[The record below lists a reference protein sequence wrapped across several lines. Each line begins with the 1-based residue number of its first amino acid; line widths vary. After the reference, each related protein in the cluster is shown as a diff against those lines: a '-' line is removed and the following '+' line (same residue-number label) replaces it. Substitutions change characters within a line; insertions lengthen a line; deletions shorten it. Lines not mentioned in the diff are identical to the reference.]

1 MKSEKIVW
9 GITLVFVGSILLLDN
24 FNVID
29 FYWRS
34 VWHFWPLILILSGL
48 NLVFGKAKQSPAG
61 KALVIL
67 LTCVVLGA
75 VAYVGSTRSNH
86 NANWF
91 FNNDEELSA
100 SDTNQVRTFSETY
113 NPAIPNAALTIE
125 GGATVYEL
133 KEATSQL
140 FEADVNQSYG
150 QYTLTKSSTDSLDK
164 VQFKMHDGE
173 KSWNLKKSNANKAVL
188 RLNPNP
194 IWSIQLDMGAGKADF
209 DLSAYKLADL
219 SIKGGAAAFEVKL
232 GQPLTLTTVSVDTG
246 VADVKVSIPENAAC
260 QIEYE
265 GGLTSKSF
273 EGFDKKRDGLYES
286 ANYATAATKIHIK
299 LNGGFLSSF
308 KVKRY

>member
-9 GITLVFVGSILLLDN
+9 GITLVFIGTILLLDN
-24 FNVID
+24 FGVID

-34 VWHFWPLILILSGL
+34 VWNFWPLFLILAGL
-48 NLVFGKAKQSPAG
+48 NLVFGKAKQSSAG
-61 KALVIL
+61 KVLVIL
-67 LTCVVLGA
+67 LTCGVLGT
-75 VAYVGSTRSNH
+75 VAYVGSTRSNQYS
-86 NANWF
+86 NWF
-91 FNNDEELSA
+91 FNDDEEVSA
-100 SDTNQVRTFSETY
+100 NDTNQVRTFSETY
-113 NPAIPNAALTIE
+113 NPAAPNAELTIE

-133 KEATSQL
+133 KQATAQL
-140 FEADVNQSYG
+140 FEAEVNQSYG
-150 QYTLTKSSTDSLDK
+150 QYTLTKSSTDSVDK
-164 VQFKMHDGE
+164 VNFKMLDG
-173 KSWNLKKSNANKAVL
+173 SWNLKKSNANKAIL

-194 IWSIQLDMGAGKADF
+194 IWSIRLDMGAGKADF

-219 SIKGGAAAFEVKL
+219 TIEGGAAAFEVKL

-299 LNGGFLSSF
+299 LNGGLSSF

>member
-24 FNVID
+24 FDVID

-140 FEADVNQSYG
+140 FEAEVNQSYG

-164 VQFKMHDGE
+164 VQFKMHDG
-173 KSWNLKKSNANKAVL
+173 SWNLKKSNANKAVL

-209 DLSAYKLADL
+209 DLSAYKLAAL
-219 SIKGGAAAFEVKL
+219 TIEGGAAAFEVKL
-232 GQPLTLTTVSVDTG
+232 GQPLTLTTVSVETG
-246 VADVKVSIPENAAC
+246 VSEVKVSIPENAAC

-286 ANYATAATKIHIK
+286 ANYAAAATKIHIK
-299 LNGGFLSSF
+299 LNGGLSSF

>member
-9 GITLVFVGSILLLDN
+9 GITLVFIGTILLLDN
-24 FNVID
+24 FDVID

-34 VWHFWPLILILSGL
+34 VWNFWPLFLILAGL
-48 NLVFGKAKQSPAG
+48 NLVFGKAKQSSAG

-67 LTCVVLGA
+67 LTCVVLGT
-75 VAYVGSTRSNH
+75 VAYVGSTRSNQYS
-86 NANWF
+86 NWF
-91 FNNDEELSA
+91 FDNDEELSA

-113 NPAIPNAALTIE
+113 NPAVPNAALTIE

-133 KEATSQL
+133 NQATAQL
-140 FEADVNQSYG
+140 FEAEVNQSYG
-150 QYTLTKSSTDSLDK
+150 QYTLTKSSTDSVDK
-164 VQFKMHDGE
+164 VNFKMLDGG
-173 KSWNLKKSNANKAVL
+173 KSWNLKKSNANKAIL

-194 IWSIQLDMGAGKADF
+194 IWSIRLDMGAGKADF

-219 SIKGGAAAFEVKL
+219 IIEGGAAAFEVKL
-232 GQPLTLTTVSVDTG
+232 GQPLALTTVSVDTG

-299 LNGGFLSSF
+299 LNGGLSSF

>member
-9 GITLVFVGSILLLDN
+9 GITLVFIGTILLLDN
-24 FNVID
+24 FDVID

-34 VWHFWPLILILSGL
+34 VWNFWPLILILAGL
-48 NLVFGKAKQSPAG
+48 NLVFGKAKQSSAG

-67 LTCVVLGA
+67 LTCVVLGT
-75 VAYVGSTRSNH
+75 VAYVGSTRSNQYS
-86 NANWF
+86 NWF
-91 FNNDEELSA
+91 FDNDEELSA
-100 SDTNQVRTFSETY
+100 SDTNQVRTFSETF
-113 NPAIPNAALTIE
+113 NPSVRNAALTIE

-133 KEATSQL
+133 KQATAQL
-140 FEADVNQSYG
+140 FEAEVNQSYG
-150 QYTLTKSSTDSLDK
+150 QYTLTKSSTDSIDK
-164 VQFKMHDGE
+164 VNFKMLDGG
-173 KSWNLKKSNANKAVL
+173 KSWNLKKSNANKAIL

-194 IWSIQLDMGAGKADF
+194 IWSIRLDMGAGKADF

-219 SIKGGAAAFEVKL
+219 TIEGGAAAFEVKL

-299 LNGGFLSSF
+299 LNGGLSSF

>member
-24 FNVID
+24 FDVID
-29 FYWRS
+29 FYWRT

-48 NLVFGKAKQSPAG
+48 NLVFSKAKQSPAG

-140 FEADVNQSYG
+140 FEAEVNQSYG

-164 VQFKMHDGE
+164 VQFKMHDS
-173 KSWNLKKSNANKAVL
+173 SWNLKKSNANKAVL

-209 DLSAYKLADL
+209 DLTAYKLADL

-286 ANYATAATKIHIK
+286 ANYAAAATKIHIK
-299 LNGGFLSSF
+299 LNGGLSSF

>member
-24 FNVID
+24 FDVID

-34 VWHFWPLILILSGL
+34 LWHFWPLILILSGL

-61 KALVIL
+61 KVMVIL
-67 LTCVVLGA
+67 LTCAVLGV
-75 VAYVGSTRSNH
+75 VAYIGITRSTH

-91 FNNDEELSA
+91 FNNDEEFSVT
-100 SDTNQVRTFSETY
+100 DTSQLRTFSEIY
-113 NPAIPNAALTIE
+113 NPLVPKAELDIE

-133 KEATSQL
+133 KQATSQL
-140 FEADVNQSYG
+140 FEAEVNQSYG

-164 VQFKMHDGE
+164 VNFKMHDGG
-173 KSWNLKKSNANKAVL
+173 KSWNLKKSNSNKAVL
-188 RLNPNP
+188 RLNINP

-209 DLSAYKLADL
+209 DLSAYKLAAL
-219 SIKGGAAAFEVKL
+219 TIKGGAAAFEVKL
-232 GQPLTLTTVSVDTG
+232 GQPLALTTVSVDTG
-246 VADVKVSIPENAAC
+246 VADVKVFIPENAAC

-273 EGFDKKRDGLYES
+273 EGFDKKADGLYES
-286 ANYATAATKIHIK
+286 ANYAKAATKIHIK
-299 LNGGFLSSF
+299 LYGGLSSF
-308 KVKRY
+308 KVNRY

>member
-24 FNVID
+24 FDVID

-140 FEADVNQSYG
+140 FEAEVNQSYG

-164 VQFKMHDGE
+164 VQFKMHDS
-173 KSWNLKKSNANKAVL
+173 SWNLKKSNANKAVL

-209 DLSAYKLADL
+209 DLSAYKLAAL
-219 SIKGGAAAFEVKL
+219 TIEGGAAAFEVKL

-286 ANYATAATKIHIK
+286 ANYAAAATKIHIK
-299 LNGGFLSSF
+299 LNGGLSSF
-308 KVKRY
+308 KVNRY

>member
-24 FNVID
+24 FDVID

-133 KEATSQL
+133 KQATAQL
-140 FEADVNQSYG
+140 FEAEVNQSYG

-299 LNGGFLSSF
+299 LNGGLSSF

>member
-24 FNVID
+24 FDVID

-67 LTCVVLGA
+67 LICVVLGA

-140 FEADVNQSYG
+140 FEAEVNQSYG

-232 GQPLTLTTVSVDTG
+232 GQPLALTTVSVETG
-246 VADVKVSIPENAAC
+246 VSEVKVYIPENAA
-260 QIEYE
+260 EKPKRS
-265 GGLTSKSF
+265 SKNPKSIP
-273 EGFDKKRDGLYES
+273 YS
-286 ANYATAATKIHIK
+286 P
-299 LNGGFLSSF
+299 
-308 KVKRY
+308 

>member
-1 MKSEKIVW
+1 MKSERIVW

-24 FNVID
+24 FDVID

-61 KALVIL
+61 KILVSL

-75 VAYVGSTRSNH
+75 VAYVGSTRSNQH
-86 NANWF
+86 TNWF
-91 FNNDEELSA
+91 FDNDEELSA
-100 SDTNQVRTFSETY
+100 TDTSQIRTFSETY
-113 NPAIPNAALTIE
+113 NPAVPHAALTIE

-140 FEADVNQSYG
+140 FEAEVNQSYG

-232 GQPLTLTTVSVDTG
+232 GQPLALTMVSVETG
-246 VADVKVSIPENAAC
+246 VSEVKVSIPENAAC

-299 LNGGFLSSF
+299 LNGGLSSF

>member
-24 FNVID
+24 FDVID
-29 FYWRS
+29 FYWRT

-48 NLVFGKAKQSPAG
+48 NLVFSKAKQSPAG

-140 FEADVNQSYG
+140 FEAEVNQSYG

-164 VQFKMHDGE
+164 VQFKMHDS
-173 KSWNLKKSNANKAVL
+173 SWNLKKSNANKAVL

-209 DLSAYKLADL
+209 DLTAYKLADL

-299 LNGGFLSSF
+299 LNGGLSSF

>member
-9 GITLVFVGSILLLDN
+9 GITLVFIGTILLLDN
-24 FNVID
+24 FDIID

-34 VWHFWPLILILSGL
+34 VWNFWPLFLILAGL
-48 NLVFGKAKQSPAG
+48 NLVFGKAKQSSAG

-67 LTCVVLGA
+67 LTCVVLGT
-75 VAYVGSTRSNH
+75 VAYMGSTRSNQYS
-86 NANWF
+86 NWF
-91 FNNDEELSA
+91 FDNDEELSA

-113 NPAIPNAALTIE
+113 NPAVPNAALTIE

-133 KEATSQL
+133 KQATAQL
-140 FEADVNQSYG
+140 FEAEVNQSYG
-150 QYTLTKSSTDSLDK
+150 QYTLTKSSTDSVDK
-164 VQFKMHDGE
+164 VNFKMLDG
-173 KSWNLKKSNANKAVL
+173 SWNLKKSNANKAIL

-194 IWSIQLDMGAGKADF
+194 IWSIKLDMGAGKADF
-209 DLSAYKLADL
+209 DLSAYKLAAL
-219 SIKGGAAAFEVKL
+219 TIEGGAAAFEVKL

-299 LNGGFLSSF
+299 LNGGLSSF

>member
-9 GITLVFVGSILLLDN
+9 GITLVFIGTILLLDN
-24 FNVID
+24 FGVID

-34 VWHFWPLILILSGL
+34 VWNFWPLFLILAGL
-48 NLVFGKAKQSPAG
+48 NLVFGKAKQSSAG
-61 KALVIL
+61 KVLVIL
-67 LTCVVLGA
+67 LTCGVLGT
-75 VAYVGSTRSNH
+75 VAYVGSIRSNQYS
-86 NANWF
+86 NWF
-91 FNNDEELSA
+91 FNDDEEVSA
-100 SDTNQVRTFSETY
+100 NDTNQVRTFSETY
-113 NPAIPNAALTIE
+113 NPAAPNAELTIE

-133 KEATSQL
+133 KQATAQL
-140 FEADVNQSYG
+140 FEAEVNQSYG
-150 QYTLTKSSTDSLDK
+150 QYTLTKSSTDSVDK
-164 VQFKMHDGE
+164 VNFKMLDG
-173 KSWNLKKSNANKAVL
+173 SWNLKKSNANKAIL

-194 IWSIQLDMGAGKADF
+194 IWSIRLDMGAGKADF

-219 SIKGGAAAFEVKL
+219 TIEGGAAAFEVKL

-299 LNGGFLSSF
+299 LNGGLSSF